1 MNLDRNGSK
10 PVFAFYAETGFFCL
24 VKIRLFVHI
33 NNMERLLKRGVLASM
48 RRETYEFADLD
59 NREDL
64 LQELR
69 SLESRMKH
77 ELGYDVA
84 LIAYTPGDDS
94 HDK

>member
-1 MNLDRNGSK
+1 
-10 PVFAFYAETGFFCL
+10 
-24 VKIRLFVHI
+24 
-33 NNMERLLKRGVLASM
+33 MERLLKRGGLASM

-84 LIAYTPGDDS
+84 LIAYSPGDDRNE
-94 HDK
+94 K

>member
-1 MNLDRNGSK
+1 M
-10 PVFAFYAETGFFCL
+10 
-24 VKIRLFVHI
+24 
-33 NNMERLLKRGVLASM
+33 ASM